1 MAALDE
7 YQDGTMDAEDIFP
20 CKGCG
25 EILEEGKA
33 FELGKSLLPAVI
45 KYFSKM
51 VLAPFAFASR
61 ASHTACHA
69 PRIGH

>member
-7 YQDGTMDAEDIFP
+7 YLDNTMEADDIFP

-33 FELGKSLLPAVI
+33 FELGRSTRLSWLFI
-45 KYFSKM
+45 
-51 VLAPFAFASR
+51 
-61 ASHTACHA
+61 
-69 PRIGH
+69 